1 MSSDCY
7 LRIAISSPLR
17 QHFDY
22 LPPRNCDIGSLTAG
36 IRVEVPFGRRQ
47 ETGILLS
54 ISNHTDVPKDKLRH
68 ATRVLDD
75 TPMLD
80 GEILSLLQ
88 WASQYYQH
96 AIGEVMFSALPV
108 LLRQGATAEAR
119 SVTFWQLTDSGIKSD
134 PASLARAPKQVAL
147 LQHLQDT
154 ERHELTADDFNA
166 QHENWRSPIKRLVEK
181 GLVTTHER
189 RGLLAAETDSDQ
201 APALNDAQQAAINA
215 VCESKPGFTSWLL
228 DGVTGS
234 GKTEV
239 YLGIIEHILAS
250 GLQALVLVPEIS
262 LTPQTLQRFR
272 KRFSVPL
279 VMLHSGLSQRERLD
293 AWLAA
298 KSGEARIIIGT
309 RSALFTPLAQPGVII
324 IDEEHDASFKQH
336 EGFRYHAR
344 DLAVLRAQRLGIPIV
359 LGSATP
365 SLESLANVEQGRYRE
380 LRLNQRIN
388 SAELPPIQ
396 TIDLR
401 AQPLDEGLSRS
412 LLETIA
418 IHLERND
425 QVLLFLNRRG
435 YAPTLC
441 CHDCGWIADCPRCDA
456 RLTLH
461 AASQRLRCHHCSTDQ
476 SLPPH
481 CPECGST
488 ALRAL
493 GQGTERIEQALQQDF
508 PDTDILRI
516 DRDTTRRK
524 GAMQAMLDS
533 IHRGGGKI
541 LLGTQMLAKGHD
553 FPNVTLVAILDAD
566 QGLFGADFRASE
578 TMAQLIT
585 QVAGRAG
592 RAEKPGHVLVQTYH
606 PEHPLLQ
613 SLLQHG
619 YPAFARQAMTE
630 RREACMPPYASLAM
644 LRAEA
649 GQKMLPMQF
658 LSAAYQVCKTHLS
671 PGIELLGP
679 VPAPMERRAG
689 RFRAQ
694 LLLQAD
700 KRGQLQQLLHTC
712 IPLIE
717 ALPEA
722 RKVRWSIDVDPVNT
736 L

>member
-7 LRIAISSPLR
+7 LRIVISSPLR

-22 LPPRNCDIGSLTAG
+22 LPPHDCNIAELTPG
-36 IRVEVPFGRRQ
+36 TRVEVPFGRRH
-47 ETGILLS
+47 ETGVLLS
-54 ISNHTDVPKDKLRH
+54 SSNQTDVPKQKLRR
-68 ATRVLDD
+68 ATRILDE

-80 GEILSLLQ
+80 EEILSLLQ
-88 WASQYYQH
+88 WASQYYH
-96 AIGEVMFSALPV
+96 HPIGEVVLNALPV
-108 LLRQGATAEAR
+108 LLRQGANAETR
-119 SVTFWQLTDSGIKSD
+119 STTLWQLTDSGLHAD
-134 PASLARAPKQVAL
+134 PESLARAPKQVAL
-147 LQHLQDT
+147 LQQLQNTD
-154 ERHELTADDFNA
+154 RHELSADDFNA
-166 QHENWRSPIKRLVEK
+166 HHENWRSPLKRLVEK
-181 GLVTTHER
+181 GLVSTHER
-189 RGLLAAETDSDQ
+189 RGLHQAETESDQ
-201 APALNDAQQAAINA
+201 APTLNQAQQTAIQT
-215 VCESKPGFTSWLL
+215 VCETRTGFTSWLL

-239 YLGIIEHILAS
+239 YLGIIEHVLAS
-250 GLQALVLVPEIS
+250 GQQALVLVPEIS
-262 LTPQTLQRFR
+262 LTPQTLHRFR
-272 KRFSVPL
+272 RRFKVPL

-309 RSALFTPLAQPGVII
+309 RSALFTPLAKPGVII

-344 DLAVLRAQRLGIPIV
+344 DLAVLRARRLDIPVI

-365 SLESLANVEQGRYRE
+365 SLESLANVEQGRYKE
-380 LRLNQRIN
+380 LRLNQRVN
-388 SAELPPIQ
+388 GAELPPIQ

-418 IHLERND
+418 SHLERDD
-425 QVLLFLNRRG
+425 QVLIFLNRRG

-476 SLPPH
+476 ALPPH
-481 CPECGST
+481 CPDCGST

-493 GQGTERIEQALQQDF
+493 GQGTERIEQALSQHF
-508 PDTDILRI
+508 PDTELLRI

-524 GAMQAMLDS
+524 GAMQSMLDN
-533 IHRGGGKI
+533 IHRGGRKI

-606 PEHPLLQ
+606 PQHPLLQ
-613 SLLQHG
+613 SLLQQG
-619 YPAFARQAMTE
+619 YPAFAKQAMAE

-649 GQKMLPMQF
+649 AQKMLPMQF
-658 LSAAYQVCKTHLS
+658 LSAAYQVCASHL
-671 PGIELLGP
+671 PQGVELLGP
-679 VPAPMERRAG
+679 IPAPMERRAG

-694 LLLQAD
+694 LLFQAE
-700 KRGQLQQLLHTC
+700 KRSQLQQLLHTC
-712 IPLIE
+712 VPLIE
-717 ALPEA
+717 SLVEA